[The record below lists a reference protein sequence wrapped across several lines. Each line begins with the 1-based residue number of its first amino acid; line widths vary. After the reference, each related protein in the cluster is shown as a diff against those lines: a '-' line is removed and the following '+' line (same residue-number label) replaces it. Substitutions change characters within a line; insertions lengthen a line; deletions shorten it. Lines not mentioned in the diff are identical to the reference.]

1 MERKTEMQ
9 KTNHAIVDT
18 RIMLNIVKILTWTL
32 IGILGD
38 TVN

>member
-9 KTNHAIVDT
+9 KTNHAMVEI
-18 RIMLNIVKILTWTL
+18 RIMVSIVKILTWTL
-32 IGILGD
+32 VGILGD